1 MNAFGRRQMDIEKE
15 KLRNVLSRAISQCGR
30 RKNSKPRVIDHFCE
44 NYDKHEN
51 LIIDEVRNIQHI
63 KSIEIMSMLN
73 DNSTKQR

>member
-15 KLRNVLSRAISQCGR
+15 KLRNVLAREIIQCGR
-30 RKNSKPRVIDHFCE
+30 RKSSKPRAADHFCE

-51 LIIDEVRNIQHI
+51 LIIDEVRTIQHV
-63 KSIEIMSMLN
+63 KSLEVMSRLN